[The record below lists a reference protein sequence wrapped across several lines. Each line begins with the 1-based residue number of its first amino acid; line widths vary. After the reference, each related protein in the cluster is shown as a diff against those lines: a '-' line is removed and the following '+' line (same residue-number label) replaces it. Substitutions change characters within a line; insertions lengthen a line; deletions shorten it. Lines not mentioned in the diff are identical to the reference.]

1 MSFDPAQ
8 TEQQLSYSIGAMVL
22 LHASNQ
28 ALIEVSI
35 TPSDSPWYQT
45 LSAELGAIENVIV
58 DWRESGFLYFQ
69 QQILQQVVTCGQAFL
84 AARPGIDAQ
93 FDQLKV
99 NFDPALKQEI
109 ADELASLQKPVGAMQ
124 DSLSA
129 YLARLQQFQVALDTP
144 HHNMVVTIAQIQA
157 NAAEIQAQI
166 TAINQEIANLQQQLV
181 TDRQAIAKAKA
192 AEHRGIAET
201 IFGVL
206 LAPFT
211 GGLSLILA
219 GIGVASIAEAEEKV
233 SELESQIS
241 SSQAKIVGDQGE
253 LSDDQKQ
260 ITTLKGL
267 TMSVDMALSD
277 IDNIDA
283 SLADLRTGWSVL
295 TGELQTESQNVA
307 NANNAQS
314 ALMSKVWFDAAC
326 IGWQNIIQFA
336 QDYSTANAPVPKHV
350 QIG

>member
-8 TEQQLSYSIGAMVL
+8 TEQQISNSIGAMVL

-45 LSAELGAIENVIV
+45 LNQELGAVENVVV

-69 QQILQQVVTCGQAFL
+69 QQILQQIVACGQAWL
-84 AARPGIDAQ
+84 TARPGIDAL
-93 FDQLKV
+93 FAQLKA
-99 NFDPALKQEI
+99 NFDPALKQQI
-109 ADELASLQKPVGAMQ
+109 VDDLDALQAPVGAMQ
-124 DSLSA
+124 SSLA
-129 YLARLQQFQVALDTP
+129 DYLSQLQQFQTALDAP
-144 HHNMVVTIAQIQA
+144 HHAMVVTVSQIQA
-157 NAAEIQAQI
+157 EAASIQAEI
-166 TAINQEIANLQQQLV
+166 TAINQKIATLQQQLI

-233 SELESQIS
+233 SELEAQIS
-241 SSQAKIVGDQGE
+241 SSQAQIVSDQGE
-253 LSDDQKQ
+253 LSDDEKQ

-267 TMSVDMALSD
+267 TMSVDLALSD
-277 IDNIDA
+277 IDDISA
-283 SLADLRTGWSVL
+283 ALANLRTGWSVL
-295 TGELQTESQNVA
+295 AGELQTEAQNVA
-307 NANNAQS
+307 NSDDAQS
-314 ALMSKVWFDAAC
+314 ALMSQVWFDAAC
-326 IGWQNIIQFA
+326 DGWVNIVQFA
-336 QDYSTANAPVPKHV
+336 EDYSNANAPVPKRV